1 VARPPVRD
9 GKRPADTSP
18 TIGPRI
24 FAVDVD
30 DGTLTSIP
38 ELGWDSWSFVYSP
51 DGSQVAYVG
60 SSAGSRQLFLMT
72 ADSTVPQ
79 QLTHDAFAAEDPT
92 WSPDGSSIAY
102 TGFDRSGT
110 RQIFVIG
117 ADGGT
122 ARMVTKEP
130 HDARNPS
137 WSPPGDRIAYVT
149 SHPGHA
155 AGGLPGEP
163 GDVGFVRTVDPSTGV
178 TTTLFRDRDGQ
189 NWVPDWSPD
198 GEMLTFQRHGLDHAK
213 RPEIWQ
219 LDLRTGEV
227 SRLFGGPEQ
236 MTAVALW
243 SPDGTRIAH
252 SDFDGV
258 RWNTFVLNVAT
269 GEDRMVVPDATPDSW
284 RDDHTL
290 IVET

>member
-1 VARPPVRD
+1 MPDVQELFRESTHATRPETGALQRQHERQRRSSRSRKVGTIALVAAMLSILVAAFVVARPPVRD

-137 WSPPGDRIAYVT
+137 WSPPGAPI
-149 SHPGHA
+149 PGTR
-155 AGGLPGEP
+155 L
-163 GDVGFVRTVDPSTGV
+163 VGCRANRATWDSCGPST
-178 TTTLFRDRDGQ
+178 R
-189 NWVPDWSPD
+189 
-198 GEMLTFQRHGLDHAK
+198 
-213 RPEIWQ
+213 RPE
-219 LDLRTGEV
+219 
-227 SRLFGGPEQ
+227 
-236 MTAVALW
+236 
-243 SPDGTRIAH
+243 
-252 SDFDGV
+252 
-258 RWNTFVLNVAT
+258 
-269 GEDRMVVPDATPDSW
+269 
-284 RDDHTL
+284 
-290 IVET
+290 